1 MNNHPSIHRNAKVFI
16 KTVNCSPQFAYVHYQ
31 GIIASADN
39 LGITLD
45 GYSTSPLLAVYKNT
59 MSEETG
65 MVIGFTEGEA
75 YKAHLKDQQQY
86 GIYFLPWSNIAE
98 VVVL

>member
-16 KTVNCSPQFAYVHYQ
+16 KTVNCDQQFAFVHYQ

-39 LGITLD
+39 IGITID
-45 GYSTSPLLAVYKNT
+45 GYSTSPLKTVFANANT
-59 MSEETG
+59 SDEFNAEW
-65 MVIGFTEGEA
+65 
-75 YKAHLKDQQQY
+75 KAHLKDQQQY

>member
-16 KTVNCSPQFAYVHYQ
+16 KTVNCDPQFHTVHYQ

-39 LGITLD
+39 IGITLD
-45 GYSTSPLLAVYKNT
+45 GYSTSPLKTQYEILVQDQN
-59 MSEETG
+59 SE
-65 MVIGFTEGEA
+65 VWN
-75 YKAHLKDQQQY
+75 AHLKDQQQY
-86 GIYFLPWSNIAE
+86 GIYFLPWGNIAE